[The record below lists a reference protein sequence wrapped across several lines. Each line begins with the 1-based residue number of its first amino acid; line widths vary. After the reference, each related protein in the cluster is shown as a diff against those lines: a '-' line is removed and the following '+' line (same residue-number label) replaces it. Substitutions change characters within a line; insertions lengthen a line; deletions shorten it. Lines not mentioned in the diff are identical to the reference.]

1 MHYGRDDV
9 PDVRPASIGAMMTPR
24 EFRICLELLAWSQR
38 GLARLLG
45 LDDRTVRR
53 WASGQNEIPD
63 NIATWLAT
71 LAAFHAEH
79 PVPLKGGI
87 AR

>member
-1 MHYGRDDV
+1 
-9 PDVRPASIGAMMTPR
+9 MTPP
-24 EFRICLELLAWSQR
+24 EFRLCLEVLAWSQR

-53 WASGQNEIPD
+53 WSSGRNEIPGD
-63 NIATWLAT
+63 IADWLAI
-71 LAAFHAEH
+71 LAAFHAKH
-79 PVPLKGGI
+79 PSPLKGGS

>member
-1 MHYGRDDV
+1 
-9 PDVRPASIGAMMTPR
+9 MTPP

-63 NIATWLAT
+63 VMNQTMNVVT
-71 LAAFHAEH
+71 RR
-79 PVPLKGGI
+79 PLRPAVGDI
-87 AR
+87 

>member
-1 MHYGRDDV
+1 MT
-9 PDVRPASIGAMMTPR
+9 AS

-38 GLARLLG
+38 GLARMLG
-45 LDDRTVRR
+45 LDDRLVGR
-53 WASGQNEIPD
+53 WASGANEVPED
-63 NIATWLAT
+63 VAGWLAT

-79 PVPLKGGI
+79 PRPSKGGS